1 MTSAEYKS
9 VIRLDTVLLPSRR
22 ERMEFLLIAS
32 DVQVRGTYEVAYT
45 SYSRVCPPSLALACA
60 KSKIVARGLQR
71 AQHSSF
77 NPANNALVGPD
88 WSPHPHVTPSAN
100 QRCQSFPSQFS
111 PAQSQGSS
119 FSCQQLLVLP

>member
-60 KSKIVARGLQR
+60 KSKIVAGR
-71 AQHSSF
+71 A
-77 NPANNALVGPD
+77 D
-88 WSPHPHVTPSAN
+88 RT
-100 QRCQSFPSQFS
+100 RDYFPSFQHD
-111 PAQSQGSS
+111 SS
-119 FSCQQLLVLP
+119 RMGMFGIVHVNFIT